1 VVGEIPS
8 FHRNHKV
15 TNRAARAYCAFDG
28 RSEVTDE
35 DVGKVR
41 LGENL
46 GHPWV
51 LFHRN
56 SKVFVVFHDGKHRE
70 PQV

>member
-41 LGENL
+41 LGESWPSM
-46 GHPWV
+46 GF
-51 LFHRN
+51 FHRN